1 MSKTI
6 DRYGIKVSKKVARKV
21 DKYIEKYGE
30 FEAYNSFGGK
40 TIKAGIRKMVLFYK
54 QNPNAPV

>member
-21 DKYIEKYGE
+21 DKYIEKYGNLKLIIHLE
-30 FEAYNSFGGK
+30 EK
-40 TIKAGIRKMVLFYK
+40 
-54 QNPNAPV
+54 P